1 MRRAVLVAA
10 LALAAGF
17 GLGAWWAQP
26 APLSP
31 RDLLSLATQLA
42 DARARQAADTYAV
55 AREAL
60 VAQQAKPPPRSTGP
74 IAVREEAEQQAAVAR
89 TAWETAEAQLTAQ
102 EAEAQQARDA
112 AAQQTTAAETA
123 LARATDAETALA
135 ATRGLV
141 TALRADR
148 DVLAQLAAARGAA
161 LAPLRAERDALSTLT
176 DTLRLERAALAQRLD
191 LTAQRAA
198 LADARLD
205 SLTGRRLRL
214 GPAVLVGLARGPHR
228 PWRPALAVGLA
239 LS

>member
-74 IAVREEAEQQAAVAR
+74 S
-89 TAWETAEAQLTAQ
+89 
-102 EAEAQQARDA
+102 
-112 AAQQTTAAETA
+112 
-123 LARATDAETALA
+123 
-135 ATRGLV
+135 
-141 TALRADR
+141 
-148 DVLAQLAAARGAA
+148 
-161 LAPLRAERDALSTLT
+161 PC
-176 DTLRLERAALAQRLD
+176 
-191 LTAQRAA
+191 
-198 LADARLD
+198 
-205 SLTGRRLRL
+205 GRRPSNRPPWPAPRGRL
-214 GPAVLVGLARGPHR
+214 QRR
-228 PWRPALAVGLA
+228 
-239 LS
+239 S